1 MILQQQ
7 KQNEILEVGISGGST
22 KMSLDM
28 DSAQILMSMLSK
40 NLYVD
45 AIGSTVRECASNAL
59 DSHRRVGSGEPV
71 IVSFG
76 RNQDDNYE
84 LSIEDF
90 GSGLDDNDVENIISK
105 YGKSTKRTE
114 ANSLGMMGLGFKS
127 PLAYSSS
134 FYFICRKNGMERKY
148 MMYEGE
154 DVNTIDLLFETTTKG
169 PNGVKI
175 IIPVKYEDRYSFVEK
190 IREQLAYFENVYFNV
205 EEISNDFLIHRSD
218 IFQFSELNQ
227 DDNLHICLDNVYY
240 PIDFSKLGISLINIP
255 IGLRFGL
262 SDGLYPTPN
271 RESIIINP
279 TSKAKILNKIK
290 ELADYMVE
298 KYNEKL
304 KDEEDILSIFKHYD
318 NNNNR
323 YVTLNG
329 KNLQINDLLSY
340 STVAVKEPKLKSL
353 KILDIKDIHS
363 VKSYILGEYER
374 KYRIRNGTI
383 SDMGLRH
390 WNTQMN
396 LSDVTHEYNYFYKDV
411 IGGNKKAWL
420 KETLSYNQDY
430 NFFRKNKSYKL
441 GDFRS
446 RSFNTYYEIL
456 NLKKI
461 PKKKWREAIKEYQE
475 IQEKLI
481 KSMKFLDDIDV
492 PQEWLDARKKT
503 RISTGDKKV
512 KLQGD
517 IICKL
522 AQPSQRYG
530 NNATFKSEVF
540 KLEQLPR
547 DKMLTIYANHE
558 DKDKLDALYG
568 AVKRQKIRVIS
579 LSTRETGIVEKA
591 GIHNLISYT
600 KFMEGKNAPFKR
612 LVTSYLVKKLI
623 SQYTSTFNQR
633 ARLISISTSLH
644 DKLALL
650 VQYYK
655 HNYES
660 GNEEVYEAMLVVAEE
675 HSLFDENVYS
685 EYLHTKYLLEN
696 LNFLNPIMSKLTGHN
711 SQEVE
716 EDFKQII
723 CDLFKYNKFRINYE
737 NYNITFNKKKE
748 EEIIE
753 EQELV
758 ITN

>member
-1 MILQQQ
+1 MKLE
-7 KQNEILEVGISGGST
+7 KQINHEVLEVGEEQQSFST
-22 KMSLDM
+22 EIDIESL
-28 DSAQILMSMLSK
+28 QFLKQMLSK
-40 NLYVD
+40 FYSD
-45 AIGSTVRECASNAL
+45 PIGSLIREVTSNAL
-59 DSHRRVGSGEPV
+59 DSHREIGSEEPI

-76 RNQDDNYE
+76 RNKDDNYE
-84 LSIEDF
+84 FSVEDF
-90 GSGLDDNDVENIISK
+90 GIGVNIETIETILRK
-105 YGKSTKRTE
+105 YGKSTKR
-114 ANSLGMMGLGFKS
+114 NSATQLGCYGLGWKS
-127 PLAYSSS
+127 PIAYTSS
-134 FYFICRKNGMERKY
+134 FYFIGRKNGKEIKA
-148 MMYEGE
+148 MMFESEEDIDINILYES
-154 DVNTIDLLFETTTKG
+154 NTTE
-169 PNGVKI
+169 PNGCKVI
-175 IIPVKYEDRYSFVEK
+175 VPVKYEDKYSFTDR

-205 EEISNDFLIHRSD
+205 DGITNDFLIHRSD
-218 IFQFSELNQ
+218 IFQFSEINQ
-227 DDNLHICLDNVYY
+227 DNNLHICLDNVYY
-240 PIDFSKLGISLINIP
+240 PIDFSKLGIKNINIP

-262 SDGLYPTPN
+262 EDGIFPIPN
-271 RESIIINP
+271 REQLKYSPATKQIV
-279 TSKAKILNKIK
+279 LDKIK

-298 KYNEKL
+298 IYNEKL
-304 KDEEDILSIFKHYD
+304 KDEEDILSIFKHND
-318 NNNNR
+318 NSSR
-323 YVTLNG
+323 YVILNG

-363 VKSYILGEYER
+363 MKSYILGEYER
-374 KYRIRNGTI
+374 KYRMRNGTI

-390 WNTQMN
+390 WNTQIN
-396 LSDVTHEYNYFYKDV
+396 LSDVTNEYNYFYKDV

-430 NFFRKNKSYKL
+430 NFIRKNKSYKL

-600 KFMEGKNAPFKR
+600 KFMKGKNAPFKR

-660 GNEEVYEAMLVVAEE
+660 DNEEVYEAMLVVAEE
-675 HSLFDENVYS
+675 HNLFDENVYS

-696 LNFLNPIMSKLTGHN
+696 LNFLNPIMSKLTGYN
-711 SQEVE
+711 SKEVE
-716 EDFKQII
+716 DDFKQII

-748 EEIIE
+748 EEIVE